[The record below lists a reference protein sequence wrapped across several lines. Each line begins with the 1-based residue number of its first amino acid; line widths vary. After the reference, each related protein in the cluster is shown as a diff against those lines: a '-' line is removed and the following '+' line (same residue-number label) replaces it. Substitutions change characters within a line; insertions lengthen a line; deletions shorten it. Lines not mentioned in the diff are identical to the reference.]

1 LIQIKRHP
9 ASRVIKYSNFFR
21 GAYACQGTG
30 RLAVKHGIADAKRNI
45 RSFAATFYT
54 EEGDRDPVGEG
65 SQKSAQFQQNN
76 LKNTGT

>member
-9 ASRVIKYSNFFR
+9 ASRVIKYLDFP
-21 GAYACQGTG
+21 GAYACQGTR
-30 RLAVKHGIADAKRNI
+30 RLGVKHGIADAERNI